1 MNHFSGLYLISS
13 HFFSVKSFFDLFSRH
28 HFFWMLE
35 KDPASWQDETLGDKF
50 VLFFKSFLAKIEK
63 KELNNYFIKKQ
74 NLLLKIPNHEIAQ
87 AHAKLYR
94 INENL
99 VPHLL
104 QVVKRLQNDKGF
116 YPMLDCDSLIEIL
129 TTEVALKLVM
139 PDLLALTRRSSLE
152 SKKSSKSK

>member
-1 MNHFSGLYLISS
+1 MNHFSGLYLIFSI
-13 HFFSVKSFFDLFSRH
+13 FFLNYSFLFFCRH

-139 PDLLALTRRSSLE
+139 PGLLDLARRSSLE